1 MSYVFENKTNKSY
14 EYDKKKE
21 ANISKIM
28 LNFPGNDKIEAYHK
42 KTAKTDKDGFNPTD
56 GPTKAEQAERLALKK
71 RKEMDAKLFQ
81 DK

>member
-28 LNFPGNDKIEAYHK
+28 MNFPGKDKIEAYH
-42 KTAKTDKDGFNPTD
+42 
-56 GPTKAEQAERLALKK
+56 
-71 RKEMDAKLFQ
+71 
-81 DK
+81 